1 MIADGGVK
9 RDGALLEALLFGGD
23 TVMLGNAFAGT
34 IETPG
39 ETVHKSVLLPESQ
52 KAVKVAFKV
61 FRGMASIGAIVD
73 RLDVEDAD
81 MLDLETLGAEGLE
94 VSVPARGSARAITQD
109 MVKHLCSA
117 VSYGGARS
125 LGELKE
131 LFWKEPE
138 KYLIKLTEAGRRES
152 YDR

>member
-1 MIADGGVK
+1 
-9 RDGALLEALLFGGD
+9 
-23 TVMLGNAFAGT
+23 
-34 IETPG
+34 
-39 ETVHKSVLLPESQ
+39 
-52 KAVKVAFKV
+52 
-61 FRGMASIGAIVD
+61 
-73 RLDVEDAD
+73 VEDAD

-94 VSVPARGSARAITQD
+94 VSVPARGSARAIMQD

-125 LGELKE
+125 LRELKE

-138 KYLIKLTEAGRRES
+138 KYLIKLSEAGRKES

>member
-1 MIADGGVK
+1 
-9 RDGALLEALLFGGD
+9 
-23 TVMLGNAFAGT
+23 
-34 IETPG
+34 
-39 ETVHKSVLLPESQ
+39 
-52 KAVKVAFKV
+52 
-61 FRGMASIGAIVD
+61 
-73 RLDVEDAD
+73 